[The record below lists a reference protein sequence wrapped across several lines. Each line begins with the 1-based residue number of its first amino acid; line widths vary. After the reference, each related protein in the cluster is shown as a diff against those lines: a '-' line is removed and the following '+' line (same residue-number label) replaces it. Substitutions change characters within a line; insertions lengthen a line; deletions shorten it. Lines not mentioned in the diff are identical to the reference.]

1 MWPVHFS
8 PISVPKF
15 MFVFVI
21 VIVFVFVFVFAV
33 RLDHFCSIYPYLCHC
48 LLITDFSQ
56 MGDIFAKPKTRQ
68 NHENA
73 VNNMLSL
80 PIILT
85 LRALQQFRFL
95 LLDYD
100 EDNDNDI
107 DNNDTDDN
115 HENDALDTGCF

>member
-1 MWPVHFS
+1 
-8 PISVPKF
+8 

-95 LLDYD
+95 LLDND
-100 EDNDNDI
+100 QDNDNDI
-107 DNNDTDDN
+107 DNKHEHDEDNDNDTDDN
-115 HENDALDTGCF
+115 HENYALGTACF